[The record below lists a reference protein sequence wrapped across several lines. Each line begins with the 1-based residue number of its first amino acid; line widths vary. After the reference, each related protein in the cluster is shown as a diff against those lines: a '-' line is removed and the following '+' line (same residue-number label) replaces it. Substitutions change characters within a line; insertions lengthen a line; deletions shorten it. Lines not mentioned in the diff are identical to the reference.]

1 MSVLVNAKDLR
12 YSVSYIYD
20 LFFEVLHNAKIHIF
34 LQIHASRKE
43 YLCFFT
49 ACLTFKCLVQEIGCV
64 ITINLRNT
72 TFFNKT
78 YCTDKKNVKVCASVY
93 LELDVPLQR
102 GTDERFP

>member
-1 MSVLVNAKDLR
+1 MIYSLKLFIMQR
-12 YSVSYIYD
+12 YT
-20 LFFEVLHNAKIHIF
+20 FFCKHVQVGKNI
-34 LQIHASRKE
+34 
-43 YLCFFT
+43 CDFFT
-49 ACLTFKCLVQEIGCV
+49 ACLTFKCLVQEIGCG

-78 YCTDKKNVKVCASVY
+78 YCTDKKNVKVYASVY